1 MELCLARWKMGV
13 WEAGFFGLPIGEES
27 IIIGEV

>member
-13 WEAGFFGLPIGEES
+13 WEAGGGVRYLNEEKDK
-27 IIIGEV
+27 IRQ